1 METEAQVVAS
11 DYSLSRRAFLER
23 AGLLGVAAALAQI
36 PFIVGAKGLTA
47 EARAATLDLVRE
59 TLNAV
64 LAFILPGDD
73 EYSVAQGE
81 SAPGPGAVGSN
92 TVEPLIKA
100 LDHFVPAYAAG
111 VELTVP
117 AAGGVAALLN
127 SFALQVN
134 PAADHGN
141 FLSPFARL
149 SFKEKAEVFRRFE
162 LDRVVNGAVPE
173 LAFVAGIMHGY
184 IAFLI
189 FSEGGVQDPRTR
201 QLTARPVGWTISG
214 FAGPGDGYPELKGY
228 FQGRKTVTPP
238 KRKRKPVR
246 RKRARRKARTKT

>member
-1 METEAQVVAS
+1 METETQVVAAEWS
-11 DYSLSRRAFLER
+11 DSLSRRAFLER

-36 PFIVGAKGLTA
+36 PFVVGAKGLTA
-47 EARAATLDLVRE
+47 DAQAQTLDVIRD

-81 SAPGPGAVGSN
+81 SAAGPGGVGAN
-92 TVEPLIKA
+92 TVEPLVKA
-100 LDHFVPAYAAG
+100 LDHFVPAYAVG
-111 VELTVP
+111 VEATVP
-117 AAGGVAALLN
+117 ASGGVATLLN

-134 PAADHGN
+134 PAADHGS

-162 LDRVVNGAVPE
+162 LDQTVNAAVPE

-189 FSEGGVQDPRTR
+189 FTEGGVQDPRTLR
-201 QLTARPVGWTISG
+201 PTTRPVGWAITGFSG
-214 FAGPGDGYPELKGY
+214 PADGYPELKGY
-228 FQGRKTVTPP
+228 FQGRKSVAP
-238 KRKRKPVR
+238 KRKRRRVR
-246 RKRARRKARTKT
+246 RRRRAKKRT